1 MVLKMLKVVV
11 GVSAIAAL
19 AGCMHYYTGKL
30 PAEVKAKADIT
41 GPGITG
47 EAWLEQEY
55 EGRVRIKMKVKGD
68 PTSQLTPGL
77 HAVHIHAVGDCGGT
91 PPFSAAKGHYDG
103 NVVPGANDGDPSATP
118 PVPTANVSP
127 GLENHPYHLGDLQ
140 NMEVDADRVGT
151 LYTLTSRVTLAP
163 GLTTLFDSDGSAF
176 IIHGLPDQ
184 YKAQPPVTNA
194 PGGPRIAC
202 GVITLVP

>member
-1 MVLKMLKVVV
+1 MVFHILKIT
-11 GVSAIAAL
+11 VSISAVIAVT
-19 AGCMHYYTGKL
+19 GCMHYHTGKL
-30 PAEVKAKADIT
+30 ANEVKAKADIA
-41 GPGITG
+41 GPSIKG

-68 PTSQLTPGL
+68 PGSKLTPGL
-77 HAVHIHAVGDCGGT
+77 HAVHIHEAGDCGGT

-103 NVVPGANDGDPSATP
+103 NIVPGENDG
-118 PVPTANVSP
+118 ANVTP

-140 NMEVDADRVGT
+140 NMEVDANGEGT
-151 LYTLTSRVTLAP
+151 LYTISSRVSLAP
-163 GLTTLFDSDGSAF
+163 RLTTLFDQDGSAF
-176 IIHGLPDQ
+176 IIHELPDQ

-202 GVITLVP
+202 GVITKVP